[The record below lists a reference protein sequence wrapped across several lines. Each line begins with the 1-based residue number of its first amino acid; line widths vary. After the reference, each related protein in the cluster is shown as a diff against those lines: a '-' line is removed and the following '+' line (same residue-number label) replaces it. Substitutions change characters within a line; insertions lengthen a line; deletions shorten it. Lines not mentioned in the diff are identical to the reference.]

1 MTGYGRGEVQIN
13 NETVLVEVRSVN
25 NRFLDI
31 ALRIQKKFSVF
42 EDKIKDIIQQEAIR
56 GRIDVFISTSEE
68 PDKIL
73 NIKLNSDLAQSY
85 ANALEKLQ
93 KELKLTGGI
102 SLTDLL
108 RFDDILT
115 YEYSTEDVEYLWP
128 RIEEALVIALGELN
142 EMRRDEGKNLEN
154 DLKKRAWNMQDT
166 LKSIKEIAESRVPEE
181 YQKLKDKLKE
191 LVREEHKIDE
201 GRLEIEIAILA
212 EKIDITEECTR
223 LDSHIFLFLESLEK
237 GGVVGR
243 KIEFILQEMNRE
255 VSTIGA
261 KSNSADIAHKV
272 VELKEEIEKI
282 REQARNIL

>member
-115 YEYSTEDVEYLWP
+115 YEYSTDDVEYLWP
-128 RIEEALVIALGELN
+128 RIEEALVIALGGLN

-191 LVREEHKIDE
+191 LIREEHKIDE